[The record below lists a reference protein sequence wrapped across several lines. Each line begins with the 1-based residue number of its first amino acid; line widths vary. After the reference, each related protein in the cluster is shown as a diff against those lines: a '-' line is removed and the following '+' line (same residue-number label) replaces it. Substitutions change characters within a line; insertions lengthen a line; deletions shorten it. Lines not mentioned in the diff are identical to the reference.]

1 MKIFQKI
8 IVFFLLFVSTTSF
21 SQNIIGTWK
30 FQSIKLIDDT
40 LNLNKVNNEDYLSIN
55 DDGTFEYSIK
65 SIPILASGT
74 WKIDDDLLIFKST
87 NTSDTIRSHKF
98 KLAKNQL
105 ILLENNVEYVL
116 SLSEMVYKNGFSIV
130 TLGRGFI
137 GIMSLLFIAFLFSRN
152 KKEIKWSLVFKGLL
166 IQVFFAIAI
175 LKIPVI
181 QATLDRKSVV

>member
-55 DDGTFEYSIK
+55 DDRTFEYSIK

-74 WKIDDDLLIFKST
+74 WKIDNDLLIFKST

-116 SLSEMVYKNGFSIV
+116 SLSEKVYKNGFSIV

-152 KKEIKWSLVFKGLL
+152 KKERLNGH
-166 IQVFFAIAI
+166 
-175 LKIPVI
+175 
-181 QATLDRKSVV
+181 